1 MAPTNPRPP
10 PLSSI
15 RVIEL
20 AGLAPAPFA
29 SLLLADYGA
38 SVLRIDRPHP
48 LAHSDPATLNPPS
61 PHRSRRPP
69 PTPDLLTRH
78 KRSIALDLKNRSALA
93 LLKSLLQHAD
103 VLVDPFRPG
112 VLESLDLDPQDLLK
126 LNPRLIIARL
136 TGFRREEKTEEG
148 KRKDAYARMA
158 GHDINYL
165 AVSGVLSQ
173 LGRKHGPPYAPG
185 NLLADFAGGGAMC
198 ALGVLMAL
206 FEREREGK
214 GQVVDVSMVDGVG
227 YLGTF
232 LRFARRVKEVGGAER
247 GENLLDG
254 GAPWYEVY
262 ECKDEGG
269 RKGYMAVGALEGRF
283 YGEFVRGL
291 GVEEMVKG
299 LKREDRGKWGDL
311 RRVLEK
317 RFKERTRREWER
329 VFEGT
334 DACVTP
340 VLGLEEMEE
349 GGYEHRLPVGLNG
362 SPGMEIGREE
372 GWRGKGLAPGEGGEE
387 VLGEWVGWKPGK
399 DYRVEQGGLVLVERP
414 KL

>member
-48 LAHSDPATLNPPS
+48 LAHSDPATSNSPS
-61 PHRSRRPP
+61 PRRSHRPP

-78 KRSIALDLKNRSALA
+78 KHSIALDLKNRSVLA
-93 LLKSLLQHAD
+93 LLKSLLRHAD
-103 VLVDPFRPG
+103 VLIDPFRPG

-126 LNPRLIIARL
+126 LNPRLIVARL
-136 TGFRREEKTEEG
+136 TGFRREAGKEKG
-148 KRKDAYARMA
+148 RDVYAHMA

-173 LGRKHGPPYAPG
+173 LGRKNAPPYAPA

-198 ALGVLMAL
+198 ALGVLLAL

-232 LRFARRVKEVGGAER
+232 LRFARQVREVGGRGR

-262 ECKDEGG
+262 ECKDKG
-269 RKGYMAVGALEGRF
+269 GYMAVGALEERF

-291 GVEEMVKG
+291 GVEERVQG
-299 LKREDRGKWGDL
+299 LRREDRGKWGQL
-311 RRVLEK
+311 RGVFEK

-349 GGYEHRLPVGLNG
+349 GAYEHHLPVGLSG
-362 SPGMEIGREE
+362 SPGIEIGREE
-372 GWRGKGLAPGEGGEE
+372 GWRGEGLAPGEGGEE
-387 VLGEWVGWKPGK
+387 VLREWMRWKPGK
-399 DYRVEQGGLVLVERP
+399 DYKVEQGGLVLVERP